1 VHGRD
6 VAAGRRRS
14 APAGSRWRRG
24 ELVDVRAHDDEHRFS
39 PLQQISEG
47 NVGRLG
53 LLWSRELPTTRGV
66 EATPLVV
73 DGVIYT
79 TAPWSV
85 VHAID
90 ARTGEPRWTS
100 CSMACYGYYSIN

>member
-1 VHGRD
+1 VASLTASILLAACTAATSRQAVDDRRLQAADGDEANWLMYGRTY
-6 VAAGRRRS
+6 
-14 APAGSRWRRG
+14 
-24 ELVDVRAHDDEHRFS
+24 DEHRFS

-85 VHAID
+85 V
-90 ARTGEPRWTS
+90 
-100 CSMACYGYYSIN
+100 